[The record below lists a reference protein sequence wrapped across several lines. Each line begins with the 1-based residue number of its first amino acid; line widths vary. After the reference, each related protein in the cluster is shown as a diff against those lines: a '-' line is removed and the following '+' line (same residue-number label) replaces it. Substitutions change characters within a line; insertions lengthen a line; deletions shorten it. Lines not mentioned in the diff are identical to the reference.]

1 MMQKK
6 ILSFVL
12 FWLGACGWVEFS
24 WSCVVSS
31 GEKPKIAIHQWIQ
44 HPALDRTVEGLLDGL
59 RASGITEDQWTVQS
73 AQGNAA
79 LGRQVAL
86 QLMGSRPSVV
96 VAVGTGSAQALQGL
110 VTKQPTPMLFLSVTD
125 PVGSRLVE
133 AMERAP
139 GACVTGLSN
148 FVPSDRAFATIRKIF
163 PSLSRL
169 GMIVNPGE
177 PNSVAMSEDAKRAAG
192 LAGLQL
198 EIGHATKT
206 ADAAQVT
213 HHLAS
218 RAVEAIFISN
228 DNTALSAFSVI
239 TKVALGHGIPVFVTD
254 TDIAE
259 QGALAAIGPDQ
270 YQLGQEAAD
279 WIRRMLEGEPVASF
293 APSFPSRISVVWNAS
308 MAKRL
313 SIVLPEGWN
322 PDRVVGHP

>member
-1 MMQKK
+1 
-6 ILSFVL
+6 
-12 FWLGACGWVEFS
+12 
-24 WSCVVSS
+24 
-31 GEKPKIAIHQWIQ
+31 
-44 HPALDRTVEGLLDGL
+44 
-59 RASGITEDQWTVQS
+59 
-73 AQGNAA
+73 
-79 LGRQVAL
+79 
-86 QLMGSRPSVV
+86 
-96 VAVGTGSAQALQGL
+96 
-110 VTKQPTPMLFLSVTD
+110 
-125 PVGSRLVE
+125 
-133 AMERAP
+133 
-139 GACVTGLSN
+139 
-148 FVPSDRAFATIRKIF
+148 
-163 PSLSRL
+163 
-169 GMIVNPGE
+169 
-177 PNSVAMSEDAKRAAG
+177 
-192 LAGLQL
+192 L

-313 SIVLPEGWN
+313 SIVLPEGWT